1 MFSTLLTSHAEILLL
16 NDDASANIPSMFST
30 LLTSHCEIS
39 SLNVSYVEQYP
50 PPTSFQSESYRLNK
64 FDMSVTALVFQSLMC
79 PYVASALVASLH
91 QAVTAVWRLV
101 ESVMAVVESRRRRRS
116 ASFFFFVRAEA
127 LATAS
132 SAAVTEE
139 EL

>member
-1 MFSTLLTSHAEILLL
+1 
-16 NDDASANIPSMFST
+16 
-30 LLTSHCEIS
+30 
-39 SLNVSYVEQYP
+39 
-50 PPTSFQSESYRLNK
+50 
-64 FDMSVTALVFQSLMC
+64 MSVTALVSQSLMC
-79 PYVASALVASLH
+79 PYVASALVTSLH